1 MRATGVRARAR
12 GFAAIQRERLWP
24 RRRLIV
30 QVALASALAWAGAVW
45 LFGDPRPF
53 FAPIAAVIALNAN
66 GRRQLRQT
74 VELILGV
81 AVGIGIADLL
91 ARVIGTGAIQIGV
104 VVAVAL
110 VAATVID
117 GGPLLFGQAASSGIL
132 VVALA
137 QPGSSLAPTRLFD
150 ALLGGG
156 CALLMSI
163 VILPVDA
170 AGQVRGAAGAIL
182 DGIADTVDEIAAGLR
197 ERDIERARRTLVQ
210 ARALDAR
217 LARFRDATA
226 AGSEIASLAPLRRY
240 ARDTVGRYVQAEPHV
255 AALTG
260 DTRVLA
266 RLVLQLLRIDAPLA
280 VEVPAALSD
289 LAEAVRALARELAE
303 DDLPARGASV
313 ATAARAVR
321 LARSSVPG
329 SSGDL
334 VAREVRSFALDV
346 LRARGLEE
354 QVARS
359 TLDA

>member
-1 MRATGVRARAR
+1 VQARVRAY
-12 GFAAIQRERLWP
+12 AATQRDRLLP

-53 FAPIAAVIALNAN
+53 FAPIAAVIALNAT

-81 AVGIGIADLL
+81 AVGIGLADLL
-91 ARVIGTGAIQIGV
+91 ARLIGTGAIQIGV
-104 VVAVAL
+104 VVAAAL
-110 VAATVID
+110 ITATVID

-137 QPGSSLAPTRLFD
+137 QPGSSLEPTRLFD

-156 CALLMSI
+156 CALLLSI

-170 AGQVRGAAGAIL
+170 DGQVRAAARGIL
-182 DGIADTVDEIAAGLR
+182 DGIAGVLDEIAEGLR
-197 ERDIERARRTLVQ
+197 ARDIEGARLTLVH
-210 ARALDAR
+210 ARALDQR
-217 LARFRDATA
+217 LARFQGATM

-240 ARDTVGRYVQAEPHV
+240 ARDAVGRYVRAEEHV
-255 AALTG
+255 GALTA

-266 RLVLQLLRIDAPLA
+266 RLIVQLLRIDAPLA
-280 VEVPAALSD
+280 SQVPAAISD
-289 LAEAVRALARELAE
+289 LGEGVRALARELG
-303 DDLPARGASV
+303 DDDRDVREGSV
-313 ATAARAVR
+313 AAATRAVR
-321 LARSSVPG
+321 LSLSDDPG
-329 SSGDL
+329 SSSDL
-334 VAREVRSFALDV
+334 VAREVRSFALDI

-354 QVARS
+354 RVARS
-359 TLDA
+359 TLDAA

>member
-1 MRATGVRARAR
+1 MASSLRTRARA
-12 GFAAIQRERLWP
+12 FAAIQRDRLLP

-74 VELILGV
+74 VELIVGV

-110 VAATVID
+110 VAATVIE

-170 AGQVRGAAGAIL
+170 DGQVRMAARAIL
-182 DGIADTVDEIAAGLR
+182 DGIAGAVDEIAAGLR
-197 ERDIERARRTLVQ
+197 ERDIELARRTLAR
-210 ARALDAR
+210 ARALDGQ
-217 LARFRDATA
+217 LEGFREAIA

-240 ARDTVGRYVQAEPHV
+240 AREAVGRYVRAEEHV
-255 AALTG
+255 AALAA

-266 RLVLQLLRIDAPLA
+266 RLIVQLLRIEAPLA
-280 VEVPAALSD
+280 GEVPAAISD
-289 LAEAVRALARELAE
+289 LAEGVRALAHELGE
-303 DDLPARGASV
+303 DEPDARRASV
-313 ATAARAVR
+313 VAAARAVR
-321 LARSSVPG
+321 LARSDDPG

-334 VAREVRSFALDV
+334 VAREVRSFALDI

-354 QVARS
+354 RVARS